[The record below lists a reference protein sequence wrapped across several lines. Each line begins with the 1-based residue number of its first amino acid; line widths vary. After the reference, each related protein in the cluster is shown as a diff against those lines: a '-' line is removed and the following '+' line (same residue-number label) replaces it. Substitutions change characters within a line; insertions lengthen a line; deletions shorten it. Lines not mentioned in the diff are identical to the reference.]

1 MSSNITLKQLKAF
14 VAVAQARSFAEAS
27 ELVHLSQPALS
38 IAVKNLEESVGGRL
52 LARSTRTLALTPEG
66 EEFLPVAQRLLS
78 DWAGAFDDLNSRF
91 SLQRGRLALA
101 AMPSFASTELPEV
114 LSSFRESYPAIN
126 VTIHDIIA
134 EDVVSTVRSGRV
146 ELGVSFD
153 PGETED
159 LIFEPLFTDK
169 FVAALPNAHPLLKQD
184 CIEWNSLK
192 EDAFIA
198 LQRPSSIRELVDTSL
213 AERGIFLSIEFE
225 ANQLITIG
233 RMVASGL
240 GVSAVP
246 SLIESQMQALG
257 VECRPLLEPGLS
269 RRVGVV
275 TRRRYPLSR
284 QAEALLEQLRKTYSG
299 V

>member
-1 MSSNITLKQLKAF
+1 MASNITLKQLKAF

-38 IAVKNLEESVGGRL
+38 IAIKNLEEGVGGRL

-66 EEFLPVAQRLLS
+66 EEFLPVALRLLS
-78 DWAGAFDDLNSRF
+78 DWEGAFDDLNSRF
-91 SLQRGRLALA
+91 SLQRGRLAVA

-114 LSSFRESYPAIN
+114 LSAFRAQYPAIN
-126 VTIHDIIA
+126 ITIHDIIA

-153 PGETED
+153 PGDTED

-169 FVAALPNAHPLLKQD
+169 FVAALPNKHPLLKQKH
-184 CIEWNSLK
+184 IEWQALT
-192 EDAFIA
+192 EDPFIA
-198 LQRPSSIRELVDTSL
+198 LQRPSSIRELVDGSL
-213 AERGIFLSIEFE
+213 ADRGIFLSIEFE

-246 SLIESQMQALG
+246 SLIESQMRALG
-257 VECRPLLEPGLS
+257 VECRPLLEPSLS

-275 TRRRYPLSR
+275 MRRRYPMSR

-299 V
+299 A